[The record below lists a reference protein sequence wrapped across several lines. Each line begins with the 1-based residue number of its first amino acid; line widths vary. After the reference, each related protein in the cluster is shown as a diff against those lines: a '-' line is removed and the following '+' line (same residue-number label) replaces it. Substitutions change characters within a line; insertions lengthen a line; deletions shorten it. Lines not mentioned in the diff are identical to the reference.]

1 MSETPVP
8 HEAPPIRYIA
18 RLSPAIYQRF
28 EAKFGQPMIDR
39 QCSDA
44 GCDAAFKLGIQYA
57 LKLLRDD
64 LVTE

>member
-8 HEAPPIRYIA
+8 HIA
-18 RLSPAIYQRF
+18 RLSPVIYRKF
-28 EAKFGQPMIDR
+28 EQKFGQPMIDR

-44 GCDAAFKLGIQYA
+44 GCDAAFKLGIQYV
-57 LKLLRDD
+57 LKMLRDD

>member
-1 MSETPVP
+1 MNEATAP
-8 HEAPPIRYIA
+8 HKAPTVRYVA

-28 EAKFGQPMIDR
+28 EAKFGQPLIDR

-64 LVTE
+64 LVVE

>member
-1 MSETPVP
+1 
-8 HEAPPIRYIA
+8 
-18 RLSPAIYQRF
+18 
-28 EAKFGQPMIDR
+28 MIDR

-44 GCDAAFKLGIQYA
+44 GCDAAFKLGIQYV